1 MEKFNMFQK
10 LLIVTVLILPFT
22 VSAKEP
28 VTVPGASNSFSGV
41 IVDKITHE
49 ELSGVYLYFEELDK
63 GVYSDAD
70 GKFILEGI
78 EPGDYKVSL
87 KYISYHEKQVSV
99 KVKRSKKNHKTI
111 FLEPVQP

>member
-1 MEKFNMFQK
+1 MKKFNMFQK
-10 LLIVTVLILPFT
+10 LLIVTVLIMPFT

-28 VTVPGASNSFSGV
+28 VTVAGASNSFSGV
-41 IVDKITHE
+41 IVDKLTHE
-49 ELSGVYLYFEELDK
+49 ELSGVYLYFEELEK
-63 GVYSDAD
+63 GVYSDAE
-70 GKFILEGI
+70 GKFNLEGI